1 MLKVVIRNRKDLHE
15 FYDERRR
22 AYVFEDNIEEVIF
35 EDNRELHTIVSEIY
49 APNAQ
54 TYLQHEDVSLRKGA
68 GIKAKA
74 IHAFNIYVEGNIE
87 VAFTLEV
94 KSIKCEG
101 SIKVNQIIAH
111 TVNATEII
119 ANTIYA
125 TEVHTEQIVCNI
137 LKSNLLEYT
146 RKNIYDLRV
155 EKFIKNLK
163 SVEDLK
169 EFYND
174 SFNEYDVPKNVRCI
188 SYYGEKPLKLSC
200 PLYAKYTSLEI
211 RKLITEE
218 PILCNTLYGEYVKAE
233 NIHADFKIEVQV
245 LIAFNVSCDRIICGC
260 VGKMKHIHMC
270 PMPYITLD

>member
-1 MLKVVIRNRKDLHE
+1 MLKVIIRNRKDLKE

-22 AYVFEDNIEEVIF
+22 AYVFEDHVNEIIF
-35 EDNRELHTIVSEIY
+35 EDANELHTICSSILAPSSKIY
-49 APNAQ
+49 M
-54 TYLQHEDVSLRKGA
+54 QHENVTLRRGA
-68 GIKAKA
+68 SIKAKA

-101 SIKVNQIIAH
+101 SIKVNQIIAN
-111 TVNATEII
+111 TVRATEII
-119 ANTIYA
+119 ANTVYA
-125 TEVHTEQIVCNI
+125 TEVHTEKIVCNI
-137 LKSNLLEYT
+137 LKSDLLEYT
-146 RKNIYDLRV
+146 CKNIYDLQV

-163 SVEDLK
+163 SAEDLN

-188 SYYGEKPLKLSC
+188 SYYGEKPLKLKY

-233 NIHADFKIEVQV
+233 SIYADFKIEVQV
-245 LIAFNVSCDRIICGC
+245 LIAFKVSCDRIICGC